1 MSVRPRIIVA
11 SPHVAERDSFA
22 DWLSGASLEPVKV
35 ATVSAAI
42 AVVTSRP
49 FDLLVTDAVWGLKEG
64 VDAASRQLRHN
75 LLTPTIM
82 IGDGPVHPVV
92 RGAMYLGRPID
103 RDTLVCTVSM
113 ALIDE
118 RPVRRSPRKTVDRF
132 DALVDGVRSH
142 IIDVSPEGLRIE
154 VPSVR
159 RLSLPPFFSVRV
171 PMVGVSLMV
180 QRMWGVRQSMAASW
194 YGAALARNSS
204 RTDQAWRDF
213 VDALP
218 RSGGLSQ
225 PFQIR

>member
-1 MSVRPRIIVA
+1 MSSVRTRIVVA
-11 SPHVAERDSFA
+11 SPHAAERDAFA
-22 DWLSGASLEPVKV
+22 DWLAAASFEPVKV

-42 AVVTSRP
+42 AAVTSRP

-75 LLTPTIM
+75 LLTPTVI
-82 IGDGPVHPVV
+82 IGDAAVHPVV
-92 RGAMYLGRPID
+92 RGAMYLARPVD

-118 RPVRRSPRKTVDRF
+118 RPVRRSPRKVVDRF

-142 IIDVSPEGLRIE
+142 IIDVSHEGLRIE
-154 VPSVR
+154 IPSVR

-171 PMVGVSLMV
+171 PIVGVSLMV

-194 YGAALARNSS
+194 YGAALARNSH
-204 RTDQAWRDF
+204 RAEQAWGDF
-213 VDALP
+213 VDAIP
-218 RSGGLSQ
+218 NAGFSD
-225 PFQIR
+225 PYQIR